1 MAGYSLGEA
10 IGLRGVYNL
19 GTNVAEYQRGSL
31 AQAAKDAAARRKLDE
46 DLYADLEKRIQ
57 PPKDLEKLYRKP
69 AHNVTVDYAARLQK
83 LRQEGTLSSKGY
95 DLVNEYS
102 GLMTNMMVGSDE
114 WRAFKKGFERDSN
127 YTSKAQIDIKAAESM
142 SQDIFQFAELVKK
155 SGIPGYDTENFRFTQ
170 YPGGGSIDIFQ
181 DKINQESYVKSYLNT
196 LGDVPIPPTG
206 ITIDGQKM
214 ISYGTQQF
222 YLKADKEDWMRANP
236 DFPDP
241 SSVEEKVEAMMEDT
255 NFVFQFAD
263 ARGLSFEDPARIKEE
278 LMKLGAGYATEDNR
292 FKNKSE
298 GFNIYL
304 NTGQKTTLTNVR
316 RNATVSKL
324 SGSTEA
330 VSFMGTNLDGYD
342 LVTPS
347 LDVPPGAVTETGTP
361 PTAPLTNAKLTS
373 IAIYPTRVV
382 NGIEYPIISKA
393 GTLKSIKPSE
403 INNFQVYVTFQAGT
417 GKRIVPYT
425 EAQSQIQ
432 LGKLGNDAL
441 ARFQNEISQ
450 IDAMKSA
457 LQNAHKIN
465 SGNANFDL
473 YKKLNTYLANP
484 NLDNQRALAEYLDTL

>member
-1 MAGYSLGEA
+1 MAGFSLGEA

-69 AHNVTVDYAARLQK
+69 AHDVTVDYAARLQK

-114 WRAFKKGFERDSN
+114 WRAFKSGLEKSSN
-127 YTSKAQIDIKAAESM
+127 FKSKAQVDIGEAEFLSN
-142 SQDIFQFAELVKK
+142 DIFQFADLVKK
-155 SGIPGYDTENFRFTQ
+155 NGIPGYDTENFRFAQ
-170 YPGGGSIDIFQ
+170 YPGGGSIGVFQ
-181 DKINQESYVKSYLNT
+181 DKIDQESYVKNYLNT

-206 ITIDGQKM
+206 ITVEGQKM
-214 ISYGTQQF
+214 ITYGTQQF
-222 YLKADKEDWMRANP
+222 YLKADKEDWMRAHP

-241 SSVEEKVEAMMEDT
+241 GSVEEKVEAMMEDD

-263 ARGLSFEDPARIKEE
+263 ARGLSFEDPAKIKEE
-278 LMKLGAGYATEDNR
+278 LMKIGAGYATEENR

-298 GFNIYL
+298 GFNIFL
-304 NTGQKTTLTNVR
+304 NTGQKTTLTSVR
-316 RNATVSKL
+316 RNATISKL

-347 LDVPPGAVTETGTP
+347 LDVPPGAVNETGTP
-361 PTAPLTNAKLTS
+361 PTAPMTNAKLTS

-417 GKRIVPYT
+417 SKRIVPYT

-457 LQNAHKIN
+457 LQNAHKVN
-465 SGNANFDL
+465 SGNVNFEL

-484 NLDNQRALAEYLDTL
+484 NLDNQRLLAEYLDTL